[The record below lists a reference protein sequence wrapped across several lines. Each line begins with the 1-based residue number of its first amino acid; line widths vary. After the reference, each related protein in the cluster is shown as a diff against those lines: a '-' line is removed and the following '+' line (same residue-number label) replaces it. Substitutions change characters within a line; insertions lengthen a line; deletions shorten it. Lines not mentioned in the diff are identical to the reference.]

1 MDIQLTNYLKNIENE
16 NIESIFIP
24 YIKKLLYFII
34 DTELKEKEQN
44 TIESIKN
51 FFNSIKITSS
61 NGSSVVIILKKY
73 NFIYQI
79 YPNNIT
85 FNKVKNTVINIT
97 YSKFIVNYVKILD
110 DFNTICFEKIKPIN
124 NFEFKPTEMAFI
136 VSKYYSKIKID
147 IFKALEFL
155 HKECNYSHGD
165 VTIDNIGF
173 DIKNN
178 NFVLFDFDKAIKIK
192 DKEDCNIQRDYHLF
206 EKSIEYYSKL
216 IK

>member
-61 NGSSVVIILKKY
+61 NGSSVVIILKNY